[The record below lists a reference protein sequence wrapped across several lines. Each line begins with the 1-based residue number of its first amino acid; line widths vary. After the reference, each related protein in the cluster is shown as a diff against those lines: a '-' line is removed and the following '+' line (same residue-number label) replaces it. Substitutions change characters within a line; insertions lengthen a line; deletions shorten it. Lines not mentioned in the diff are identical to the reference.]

1 MRHDFSRLKGKK
13 KFWVAGLVCL
23 LIAAVAGYFLIGG
36 HGKGGKTKKGKNL
49 PQVSVYKAQTGDMM
63 RHVVL
68 SGQTVADATIVLAP
82 KYAGRVTAVNV
93 NLGDEVQE
101 GAVLMVQDTGDLD
114 ISILQ
119 GEAAAQASSADAVT
133 EAAAYNASMA
143 RYQAAYDIQRMHFE
157 RQQYLYSIG
166 AISQDKLD
174 SAKEEYVT
182 SKASYDALAQ
192 QNDGDVPASVRSKQ
206 LAAQKNAYAVEA
218 LRKQR
223 DDMIIRAPRGG
234 IIGYRNVEVGN
245 YLSSGTKVLTI
256 VDNSHVYVDC
266 AMSENDAAIMQTG
279 MQVKVTVDALGK
291 TFTGK
296 LVYVSPSTGDSSK
309 TYTARI
315 SLDVAKD
322 QIKAGL
328 FARGAIDILQRK
340 DTIAIPKDAIQTKNG
355 ETKVFI
361 YNPEDNTVEA
371 RKVTIGLL
379 NDKEAE
385 ILSGVKNGDI
395 VVTSNLDRLQNGT
408 KVRVKSDE
416 DGDDD

>member
-1 MRHDFSRLKGKK
+1 MRHDFSKLKEKK

-23 LIAAVAGYFLIGG
+23 LIAAVAGYFLMGG
-36 HGKGGKTKKGKNL
+36 SGKGGKTKKGKNL
-49 PQVSVYKAQTGDMM
+49 PQVHVYKAKTGDMM

-133 EAAAYNASMA
+133 EAASYNASMA
-143 RYQAAYDIQRMHFE
+143 RYQAAYDIQKMHYE

-174 SAKEEYVT
+174 SAKEEYIT

-192 QNDGDVPASVRSKQ
+192 QNDSDVPASVRSKQ

-266 AMSENDAAIMQTG
+266 AMSENDAAIMKTG
-279 MQVKVTVDALGK
+279 MQVKVTVDAMGK

-296 LVYVSPSTGDSSK
+296 LVYVSPATGESSK
-309 TYTARI
+309 SYTARI

-340 DTIAIPKDAIQTKNG
+340 DTIAVPKDAVQTKNG
-355 ETKVFI
+355 ETKVFVF
-361 YNPEDNTVEA
+361 NPDDNTVEE

-385 ILSGVKNGDI
+385 ILSGIKDGEI